1 MKLSRKQRFI
11 QLINYVPSSDN
22 IDHFKAV
29 SVIEEPEHPQQGLI
43 NKLLEIQN
51 KLDEIV
57 NREIRFLSE
66 DLMRQ
71 DMIMEISTIARN
83 VKNVINKK
91 R

>member
-1 MKLSRKQRFI
+1 MKTSRKQRFI
-11 QLINYVPSSDN
+11 QLINHVPSSDN
-22 IDHFKAV
+22 INRFKDV
-29 SVIEEPEHPQQGLI
+29 SVIEKPEHPQQGLI

-57 NREIRFLSE
+57 NREIRFPSE